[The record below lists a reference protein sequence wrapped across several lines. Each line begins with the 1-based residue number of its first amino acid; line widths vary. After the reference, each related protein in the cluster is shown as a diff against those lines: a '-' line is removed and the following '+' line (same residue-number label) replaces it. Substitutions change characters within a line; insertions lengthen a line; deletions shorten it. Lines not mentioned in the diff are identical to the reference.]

1 MADPA
6 RAERVPLRDR
16 GDGAPETPLD
26 RGDDALFRPVV
37 VGSPSVPADAP
48 PS

>member
-6 RAERVPLRDR
+6 RADRVPLLDR
-16 GDGAPETPLD
+16 GDGAEIPLD
-26 RGDDALFRPVV
+26 RLDDALFRPVV